1 MGTQHAR
8 YRAARPWQ
16 SARVRLLIV
25 VLAPAFV
32 LVPFVANAGSIT
44 HNKSPLSTAS
54 HTSPTVH
61 NSLPSKATVTTTK
74 RLMWARTFSPP
85 LSLLSNYRSCC
96 KSSAQFL
103 ALPTSYHAKGSQIA
117 VATVTFR
124 TNWVD
129 VKALVDGPNI
139 SQQGLSVQPQQFK
152 LQIMHGA
159 TPASHRANCH
169 VAGATGHVLAFGPS
183 IDVADGRWHTVTCT
197 KYADTAH
204 GTKVVV
210 TVDGI
215 AGPARWSARPIGAV
229 KPTGEVRLGGRS
241 SLASSDSLDGWIQ
254 SLGYWLVG

>member
-8 YRAARPWQ
+8 YRAARPWR

-61 NSLPSKATVTTTK
+61 NPLPSKAKVATTATK

-103 ALPTSYHAKGSQIA
+103 ALPTSYHAKGNQIA
-117 VATVTFR
+117 IATATFR

-129 VKALVDGPNI
+129 VKALTDGPNI
-139 SQQGLSVQPQQFK
+139 SQQGLSVQPQ
-152 LQIMHGA
+152 
-159 TPASHRANCH
+159 
-169 VAGATGHVLAFGPS
+169 
-183 IDVADGRWHTVTCT
+183 
-197 KYADTAH
+197 
-204 GTKVVV
+204 
-210 TVDGI
+210 
-215 AGPARWSARPIGAV
+215 
-229 KPTGEVRLGGRS
+229 
-241 SLASSDSLDGWIQ
+241 
-254 SLGYWLVG
+254 